1 MKKLSYDILS
11 LKEQMNISTQWN
23 NSDNSADFKKL
34 KENLIKIIQNELTPR
49 QRQIINL
56 YYYHNLTTIEIAKIL
71 KINKSTVS
79 KTKKLAIQNI
89 KRFLQYYFN

>member
-11 LKEQMNISTQWN
+11 LKEQLSISSQCN

-34 KENLIKIIQNELTPR
+34 KQNLIKIIQNELTPR

-56 YYYHNLTTIEIAKIL
+56 YYFHNLTTSEIAKL
-71 KINKSTVS
+71 LNINKSTVS
-79 KTKKLAIQNI
+79 KTKKLAIQKI
-89 KRFLQYYFN
+89 KRFLKYYFN